1 MVDFSLF
8 DKALK
13 TTWVRRLCYEDS
25 GPWKFIPLSLLSN
38 VGGKLLFQCNYD
50 VQSSYI
56 NEHLPKILP
65 KHNIILARTKQHNS
79 GKKKEDILNQTIWNN
94 RLYK

>member
-13 TTWVRRLCYEDS
+13 TTWVKRLCSEDS
-25 GPWKFIPLSLLSN
+25 GPWKFIPLSLFSN

-50 VQSSYI
+50 VQSIERHSYI
-56 NEHLPKILP
+56 E
-65 KHNIILARTKQHNS
+65 
-79 GKKKEDILNQTIWNN
+79 KEDDRLILMNIYPNSTEI
-94 RLYK
+94 